1 MAIRSCVLSTTLAV
15 LLASAAEASQRSA
28 DCMYRKPNGNIVL
41 HHCAKP
47 QPKAGSQLL
56 PKRPPS
62 IDFHPRRILV
72 VPVGP
77 SWDI

>member
-1 MAIRSCVLSTTLAV
+1 MKTYILMTFAAMLSVVAV
-15 LLASAAEASQRSA
+15 DASASGKSA
-28 DCMYRKPNGNIVL
+28 DCFFRKPNGNIVL
-41 HHCAKP
+41 HHCKHA
-47 QPKAGSQLL
+47 QPKAGSQRL
-56 PKRPPS
+56 PQLPPL